1 MAAPP
6 SDPSPSDVLLADIAA
21 NKHDPKGLLLV
32 VSYRVASEARRF
44 GQGSLFKRLFVLP
57 VLLTYRV
64 VVEWV
69 LGVELPA
76 QVVAGPGLRIRH
88 GQGLVVNTG
97 TVLGANVMLRHNV
110 TIGNIRRGPGDT
122 TGCPT
127 IGDDVELGAGAV
139 VVGPITV
146 GAGALIGANAVVSRD
161 VPAGAVV
168 RAPLPAVIE
177 PTAPGGERN
186 PDLDDDPDLGDLGDD
201 PARTTTS

>member
-1 MAAPP
+1 MT
-6 SDPSPSDVLLADIAA
+6 
-21 NKHDPKGLLLV
+21 
-32 VSYRVASEARRF
+32 SYRVAAAARAA
-44 GQGSLFKRLFVLP
+44 GQRSIAARLAAVP
-57 VLLTYRV
+57 VLVAYRV
-64 VVEWV
+64 LVEWM

-122 TGCPT
+122 TACPV

-146 GAGALIGANAVVSRD
+146 GRGALIGANAVVSHD
-161 VPAGAVV
+161 VPEGAVV
-168 RAPLPAVIE
+168 RAPRATVTAGE
-177 PTAPGGERN
+177 PSEPSEPSEPGDE
-186 PDLDDDPDLGDLGDD
+186 
-201 PARTTTS
+201 A